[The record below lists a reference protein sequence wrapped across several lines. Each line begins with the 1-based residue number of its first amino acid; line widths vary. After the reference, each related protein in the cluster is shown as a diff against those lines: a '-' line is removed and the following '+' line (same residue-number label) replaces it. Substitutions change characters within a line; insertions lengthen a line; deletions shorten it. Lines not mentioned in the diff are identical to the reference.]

1 VDTFT
6 ATPLVPPPAHES
18 SAIVAEGR
26 VLDAVA
32 ARDLRGSIEQIA
44 DALGIS
50 ASHLRAA
57 VSSLGEIGWVEAT
70 YHGDDQI
77 WLCLG
82 DDLR

>member
-1 VDTFT
+1 M
-6 ATPLVPPPAHES
+6 ATPLFAPRPLETAS
-18 SAIVAEGR
+18 IVAEGR

-32 ARDLRGSIEQIA
+32 ARDLRGTIEQIA
-44 DALGIS
+44 DSLGIS

-57 VSSLGEIGWVEAT
+57 ISSLGEIGWVEAT
-70 YHGDDQI
+70 YQGDDQL

>member
-1 VDTFT
+1 
-6 ATPLVPPPAHES
+6 
-18 SAIVAEGR
+18 VAEGR